1 MLGYKKERQGKQDVL
16 SEACSYMRVG
26 EDCLTNICGLRVG
39 RVFMRLFFF
48 FYKKENSER
57 LKKYI
62 LYLNFYK

>member
-48 FYKKENSER
+48 F
-57 LKKYI
+57 L
-62 LYLNFYK
+62 

>member
-16 SEACSYMRVG
+16 SEACSYMGVG

-48 FYKKENSER
+48 VKRKTQ
-57 LKKYI
+57 KD
-62 LYLNFYK
+62 